1 MVRDGVDDL
10 CEETPDHGLLVVG
23 VGGEDALEAGRERAE
38 EGTSD
43 VRARGVVVQRHPPS
57 VDVVAH
63 AVQVAEPLEA
73 VDRGGRRA
81 RGETDLGAEAPG
93 GQGVAVALGAQDGE
107 QRGRVGA
114 VQPVV
119 GRERLAEPPGLVGV
133 GLEEL
138 DDPVRGGHP
147 CMLATHGVISIV
159 ERFDGGGVPV
169 STVLAAPV
177 RPADRVR
184 SGALLLGTL
193 LQLVAGGLGG
203 SGAFGLS
210 VGVVAQQNTTVVM
223 PVPAAFSIWGLIYA
237 ALLLL
242 AVRQVLPG
250 QPGREV
256 HRATGWWL
264 AASTLLNAGWILAFS
279 AQAVVLAQAVIVA
292 LLVVLAVAL
301 ARLSARP
308 AEGAADRLLLHGPVA
323 LYTGWVSVATV
334 VGAATTGTFL
344 GAPGEGGVAT
354 VLGALVLLVT
364 GAIAAAVVARGAGAV
379 PFAASVAWALAAIVA
394 MAPPLP
400 VTVAALVALVAVV
413 ASAARRVL
421 TAPPSTRVAAAFG

>member
-1 MVRDGVDDL
+1 
-10 CEETPDHGLLVVG
+10 
-23 VGGEDALEAGRERAE
+23 
-38 EGTSD
+38 
-43 VRARGVVVQRHPPS
+43 
-57 VDVVAH
+57 
-63 AVQVAEPLEA
+63 
-73 VDRGGRRA
+73 
-81 RGETDLGAEAPG
+81 
-93 GQGVAVALGAQDGE
+93 
-107 QRGRVGA
+107 
-114 VQPVV
+114 
-119 GRERLAEPPGLVGV
+119 
-133 GLEEL
+133 
-138 DDPVRGGHP
+138 
-147 CMLATHGVISIV
+147 
-159 ERFDGGGVPV
+159 V
-169 STVLAAPV
+169 STLLAAPV

-250 QPGREV
+250 QPGRAV

-264 AASTLLNAGWILAFS
+264 VASTVLNAGWILVFS
-279 AQAVVLAQAVIVA
+279 AQAVVLAQVVIVA

-301 ARLSARP
+301 ARLTAHP
-308 AEGAADRLLLHGPVA
+308 AEGVADRLLLHGPVA
-323 LYTGWVSVATV
+323 LYAGWVSVATV

-344 GAPGEGGVAT
+344 GAPGTGGVAT

-364 GAIAAAVVARGAGAV
+364 GAIAAGVVTRTAGAL
-379 PFAASVAWALAAIVA
+379 PYAASVVWALGAIVV

-400 VTVAALVALVAVV
+400 VVVAALVALVAVV
-413 ASAARRVL
+413 AAAVRRVL
-421 TAPPSTRVAAAFG
+421 AAPRSGRVAAAFG

>member
-1 MVRDGVDDL
+1 
-10 CEETPDHGLLVVG
+10 
-23 VGGEDALEAGRERAE
+23 
-38 EGTSD
+38 
-43 VRARGVVVQRHPPS
+43 
-57 VDVVAH
+57 
-63 AVQVAEPLEA
+63 
-73 VDRGGRRA
+73 
-81 RGETDLGAEAPG
+81 
-93 GQGVAVALGAQDGE
+93 
-107 QRGRVGA
+107 
-114 VQPVV
+114 
-119 GRERLAEPPGLVGV
+119 
-133 GLEEL
+133 
-138 DDPVRGGHP
+138 
-147 CMLATHGVISIV
+147 
-159 ERFDGGGVPV
+159 V
-169 STVLAAPV
+169 STVLTTSV

-184 SGALLLGTL
+184 SVALLLGTL
-193 LQLVAGGLGG
+193 VQLVAGGLGG

-210 VGVVAQQNTTVVM
+210 VGVVAQRNTTVVM

-250 QPGREV
+250 QQAREV

-279 AQAVVLAQAVIVA
+279 AQAVVLAQGVIVG
-292 LLVVLAVAL
+292 LLVVLAVVL

-344 GAPGEGGVAT
+344 GAPGAGGVAT

-364 GAIAAAVVARGAGAV
+364 GAIAAAVTVRGAGAV
-379 PFAASVAWALAAIVA
+379 PFAASVVWALAAIVA

-400 VTVAALVALVAVV
+400 VVLAALVALVAVV
-413 ASAARRVL
+413 AVAARRVL
-421 TAPPSTRVAAAFG
+421 TAPPGDRVPAAFG